1 MTPAQFL
8 IDTSALARL
17 MRPGAESF
25 GWDQA
30 VAAGLI
36 AICPITELEF
46 FYSVR
51 SPQDRADTIENLRA
65 AFCWVPVH
73 DGAYARAWAV
83 QGELT
88 ASASTGAPGRSIS
101 SSPPPPSCSA

>member
-30 VAAGLI
+30 VTAGLI
-36 AICPITELEF
+36 AVCPITGLEF
-46 FYSVR
+46 F
-51 SPQDRADTIENLRA
+51 I
-65 AFCWVPVH
+65 
-73 DGAYARAWAV
+73 ARAHWPIVSKAS
-83 QGELT
+83 LT
-88 ASASTGAPGRSIS
+88 CGP
-101 SSPPPPSCSA
+101 CSAGSGFTTAPSAVPGTCKAN

>member
-1 MTPAQFL
+1 MFDRMAALRAVFP

-36 AICPITELEF
+36 A
-46 FYSVR
+46 V
-51 SPQDRADTIENLRA
+51 
-65 AFCWVPVH
+65 
-73 DGAYARAWAV
+73 
-83 QGELT
+83 
-88 ASASTGAPGRSIS
+88 
-101 SSPPPPSCSA
+101 